1 MYIFPKYALLRNQSL
16 IFYKESEKMAEDI
29 QGLLEKIHSDGIQKA
44 EKEKAAIIADARA
57 QAAKIIEEAKSQAE
71 TFVRKSEETARA
83 NEEKGNAAIRQAAR
97 DAVIALRADLLAKL
111 NSVAHDCVGEAM
123 KPELME
129 QIILQL
135 AASYVKDSNS
145 GASVEVLLGQK
156 DQSAAEAYLKARLL
170 AALKAQPVI
179 RLTNEFNS
187 GLQISFRGSD
197 VYFDFSDD
205 ALAEVLCRFVGPKL
219 ASVIKG

>member
-1 MYIFPKYALLRNQSL
+1 
-16 IFYKESEKMAEDI
+16 MAEDI
-29 QGLLEKIHSDGIQKA
+29 QGLLEKINSDGIRKA
-44 EKEKAAIIADARA
+44 EKEKAAILADARA
-57 QAAKIIEEAKSQAE
+57 QAAKIVEEAKAQAE
-71 TFVRKSEETARA
+71 AFARKSEETAHA

-111 NSVAHDCVGEAM
+111 NAVAHACVTEAM

-129 QIILQL
+129 QIILEM
-135 AASYVKDSNS
+135 AKVYAKDANAD
-145 GASVEVLLGQK
+145 ASVEVLLSQK
-156 DQSAAEAYLKARLL
+156 DQAVVEASLKARLL
-170 AALKAQPVI
+170 ASLKAQPVI
-179 RLTNEFNS
+179 RLTNDFDS

>member
-1 MYIFPKYALLRNQSL
+1 
-16 IFYKESEKMAEDI
+16 MAEDI

-44 EKEKAAIIADARA
+44 EKEKASIIADAKA
-57 QAAKIIEEAKSQAE
+57 QAAKIIEDAKTQAE
-71 TFVRKSEETARA
+71 AFARKSEETARA

-111 NSVAHDCVGEAM
+111 NAVAHDCVGEAM

-135 AASYVKDSNS
+135 AAAYAKDPKSE
-145 GASVEVLLGQK
+145 ASVELLLPQK
-156 DQSAAEAYLKARLL
+156 DQAAVETSLKARLL
-170 AALKAQPVI
+170 AALKTQPVI

-187 GLQISFRGSD
+187 GLQISFRGND

>member
-1 MYIFPKYALLRNQSL
+1 
-16 IFYKESEKMAEDI
+16 MAEDI

-44 EKEKAAIIADARA
+44 EKEKTAILTDARI
-57 QAAKIIEEAKSQAE
+57 QAAKIIEDAKIQAE
-71 TFVRKSEETARA
+71 AFARKSEETVRA
-83 NEEKGNAAIRQAAR
+83 DEEKGKAAIRQAAR
-97 DAVIALRADLLAKL
+97 DAVLALRADLQTKL
-111 NSVAHDCVGEAM
+111 NAVVHACVGEAM

-135 AASYVKDSNS
+135 AAAYVKNPNAE
-145 GASVEVLLGQK
+145 ASVEVLLSQR
-156 DQSAAEAYLKARLL
+156 DQAAVEAYLKTRLL
-170 AALKAQPVI
+170 ASLKAQPVI

-219 ASVIKG
+219 ASVIKD